1 MSTTYLLLSL
11 VVVVGWVA
19 AAAGGSPAIVLTGI
33 ILVGAFFLP
42 GPLWLRPVTAGFF
55 AVEIMWVDGFLAM
68 SHLRDGNPFFGQ
80 DSVFGSAWD
89 LTVFIVVP
97 LTIYSLI
104 FYASMHS
111 ADMRRALRT
120 TAS

>member
-1 MSTTYLLLSL
+1 MTTTCLLTSL
-11 VVVVGWVA
+11 VVIGWVA
-19 AAAGGSPAIVLTGI
+19 ATAGSSPAMVLTGI
-33 ILVGAFFLP
+33 TLVGAVFLP

-68 SHLRDGNPFFGQ
+68 SHWRDGNPFFGQ

-89 LTVFIVVP
+89 LTVFFVVP
-97 LTIYSLI
+97 LTVYVLI
-104 FYASMHS
+104 FYASTRS
-111 ADMRRALRT
+111 ADIRRLSRT